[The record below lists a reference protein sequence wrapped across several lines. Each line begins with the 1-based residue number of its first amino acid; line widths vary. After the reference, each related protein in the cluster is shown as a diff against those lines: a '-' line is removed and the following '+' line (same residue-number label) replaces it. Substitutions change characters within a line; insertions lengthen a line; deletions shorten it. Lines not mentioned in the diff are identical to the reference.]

1 MLIKAMI
8 IPFVL
13 IICFGG
19 GFVALTKPFNPKA
32 TIFIAGIAISA
43 MVFGYAAGLMRLFG
57 AIGLVV
63 SLFGLYACR
72 GKK

>member
-8 IPFVL
+8 IPLVL

-19 GFVALTKPFNPKA
+19 GLVALTKPFNPKA
-32 TIFIAGIAISA
+32 TIFIAGIAISTL
-43 MVFGYAAGLMRLFG
+43 VFGYAAGLMRLAG
-57 AIGLVV
+57 AIGLVLC
-63 SLFGLYACR
+63 LFGLYACR